1 MTAGLKPLIEL
12 AMVHQ
17 QYLFPIRADNPG
29 RAGDVHRRLTIKYL
43 LVLVNEFNG
52 APDKGFLFHEAASVA
67 GQQIEE
73 FLAMHG

>member
-1 MTAGLKPLIEL
+1 
-12 AMVHQ
+12 
-17 QYLFPIRADNPG
+17 
-29 RAGDVHRRLTIKYL
+29 
-43 LVLVNEFNG
+43 VLVNEFNG